1 MMQVRAVMSR
11 RTCQTAADMPTPPAP
26 PSKATR
32 QTLMQLFQRSKQ
44 RSPRRWLVN
53 FKRIPAEIRGMIK
66 GKVAMVTGAGGG
78 VGKAIS
84 KRLAS
89 EGCKVIMLGRDR
101 TKLQKATSEA
111 GNKRNTMTV
120 IADIT
125 KEAEV
130 LSAIDQT
137 INSFDKIDILV
148 NNAGTINDPVPFHEM
163 TEDQWDDLV
172 KTNLIGTFK
181 MTKAVIPIMMENGSG
196 SIVNI
201 SSVLGIRSIPKV
213 PLSVYGATK
222 AGVIMFTRSIAV
234 EYGQYNI
241 RCNCIA
247 PSTIKSSII
256 DPYLQDEQAKK
267 VLEST
272 FPLRVIGE
280 PEDISRAVAYLCSA
294 EDKWVIV

>member
-1 MMQVRAVMSR
+1 
-11 RTCQTAADMPTPPAP
+11 
-26 PSKATR
+26 
-32 QTLMQLFQRSKQ
+32 
-44 RSPRRWLVN
+44 
-53 FKRIPAEIRGMIK
+53 MIK
-66 GKVAMVTGAGGG
+66 GKVAIVTGAGGG

-84 KRLAS
+84 KRLSS
-89 EGCKVIMLGRDR
+89 EGCKVIMLGRNR
-101 TKLQKATSEA
+101 TKLQKAASEI
-111 GNKRNTMTV
+111 GNKKNTMTV

-148 NNAGTINDPVPFHEM
+148 NNAGILNDPMPFHEM

-172 KTNLIGTFK
+172 KTNLFGTFR
-181 MTKAVIPIMMENGSG
+181 MTQAVIPVMMKNGGG

-201 SSVLGIRSIPKV
+201 SSVLGIRAIPRV
-213 PLSVYGATK
+213 PLSVYAVTK

-234 EYGQYNI
+234 EYGQYKI

-247 PSTIKSSII
+247 PSTIRSSII
-256 DPYLQDEQAKK
+256 EPYLQDEEAKK

-280 PEDISRAVAYLCSA
+280 PDDIAGAAAYLCS
-294 EDKWVIV
+294 DDSKWVTGTIMMVDGGLSAKQ

>member
-1 MMQVRAVMSR
+1 
-11 RTCQTAADMPTPPAP
+11 
-26 PSKATR
+26 
-32 QTLMQLFQRSKQ
+32 
-44 RSPRRWLVN
+44 
-53 FKRIPAEIRGMIK
+53 MIK
-66 GKVAMVTGAGGG
+66 GKVAIVTGAGGG

-84 KRLAS
+84 KRLSS
-89 EGCKVIMLGRDR
+89 EGCKVIMLGRNR
-101 TKLQKATSEA
+101 TKLQKAASEI
-111 GNKRNTMTV
+111 GNKKNTVTV

-148 NNAGTINDPVPFHEM
+148 NNAGILNDPMPFHEM

-172 KTNLIGTFK
+172 KTNLFGTFR
-181 MTKAVIPIMMENGSG
+181 MTQAVIPVMMKNGGG

-201 SSVLGIRSIPKV
+201 SSVLGIRAIPRV
-213 PLSVYGATK
+213 PLSVYAVTK

-234 EYGQYNI
+234 EYGQYKI

-247 PSTIKSSII
+247 PSTIRSSII
-256 DPYLQDEQAKK
+256 EPYLQDEEAKK

-280 PEDISRAVAYLCSA
+280 PEDISGAVAYLCS
-294 EDKWVIV
+294 DDSKWVTGTVLMVDGGLSAKQ

>member
-1 MMQVRAVMSR
+1 
-11 RTCQTAADMPTPPAP
+11 
-26 PSKATR
+26 
-32 QTLMQLFQRSKQ
+32 
-44 RSPRRWLVN
+44 
-53 FKRIPAEIRGMIK
+53 MIK
-66 GKVAMVTGAGGG
+66 GKVAIVTGAGGG

-84 KRLAS
+84 KRLS
-89 EGCKVIMLGRDR
+89 SQGCKVIMLGRNR
-101 TKLQKATSEA
+101 TKLQKAASEI
-111 GNKRNTMTV
+111 GNKKNTMTV

-172 KTNLIGTFK
+172 KTNLFGMFRI
-181 MTKAVIPIMMENGSG
+181 TKAVIPIMMKNGG
-196 SIVNI
+196 GNIVNI
-201 SSVLGIRSIPKV
+201 SSVLGIRSIPRV
-213 PLSVYGATK
+213 PLSVYAVTK
-222 AGVIMFTRSIAV
+222 AGVIMFTRSMAV
-234 EYGQYNI
+234 EYGQYKI

-247 PSTIKSSII
+247 PSTIRSSII
-256 DPYLQDEQAKK
+256 EPYLQDEEAKK

-280 PEDISRAVAYLCSA
+280 PEDISGAVAYLCS
-294 EDKWVIV
+294 DDSKWVTGTVLMVDGGLSAKQ

>member
-1 MMQVRAVMSR
+1 M
-11 RTCQTAADMPTPPAP
+11 T
-26 PSKATR
+26 
-32 QTLMQLFQRSKQ
+32 
-44 RSPRRWLVN
+44 
-53 FKRIPAEIRGMIK
+53 K
-66 GKVAMVTGAGGG
+66 GKVAIVTGAGGG

-84 KRLAS
+84 RRLSS

-101 TKLQKATSEA
+101 SKLQKAASEI
-111 GNKRNTMTV
+111 GNKKNTMTV

-148 NNAGTINDPVPFHEM
+148 NNAGIINDPMPFHEM
-163 TEDQWDDLV
+163 NEDQWDDLV
-172 KTNLIGTFK
+172 ETNLFGMFR
-181 MTKAVIPIMMENGSG
+181 MTKAVIPVMIKNGGG

-201 SSVLGIRSIPKV
+201 SSVLGIRSIPRV
-213 PLSVYGATK
+213 PLSVYAVTK

-234 EYGQYNI
+234 EYGQYKI

-247 PSTIKSSII
+247 PSTIRSSII
-256 DPYLQDEQAKK
+256 EPYLQDEGAKK
-267 VLEST
+267 LLEST

-280 PEDISRAVAYLCSA
+280 PEDISGAVAYLCS
-294 EDKWVIV
+294 DDSKWVTGTIMMVDGGLSAKQ